1 MPTLTPRM
9 KNWLEKMGA
18 HIGTADKRGF
28 PTVIVVETAKVEGGG
43 TILFKLT
50 PTQLAQI
57 RTNIEENP
65 FVALG
70 PGGLACIRAPYQY
83 KGPAKIKEGVLEVQI
98 TEIYC
103 TKPGPE
109 AAARL
114 DILSKE
120 DMVKFD
126 DTRWRD
132 VGPPQ

>member
-1 MPTLTPRM
+1 MNELTPRM

-18 HIGTADKRGF
+18 HIGTANKKGF
-28 PTVIVVETAKVEGGG
+28 PTVLVVEKAKVEGNHVV
-43 TILFKLT
+43 LFQLT
-50 PTQLAQI
+50 PAQIAQI
-57 RTNIEENP
+57 RVNIEENP
-65 FVALG
+65 YVALG

-83 KGPAKIKEGVLEVQI
+83 KGSARLKGSVLEVEVA
-98 TEIYC
+98 EIYC

-114 DILSKE
+114 DIMPLE

-126 DTRWRD
+126 ETRWRD